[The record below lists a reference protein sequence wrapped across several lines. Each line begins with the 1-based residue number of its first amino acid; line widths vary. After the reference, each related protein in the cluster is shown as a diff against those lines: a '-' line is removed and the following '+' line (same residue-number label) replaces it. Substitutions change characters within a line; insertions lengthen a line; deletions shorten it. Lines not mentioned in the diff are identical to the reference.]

1 VNDTT
6 DDDAFVALTSKIS
19 RDRGFGVA
27 NYKDTCM
34 RRRIA
39 VRMRARGAL
48 DYASYSRLLDSD
60 PAEYEWLISALT
72 VNVTKLFRNAE
83 TWDVVAST
91 VLPALRALPAPR
103 LNCWVA
109 GCASGEEA
117 YTLAALWLQ
126 AAAELPRGASGDP
139 GRFRITATDIDAASL
154 AAAEAGSYGVESF
167 TETPA
172 AVRDRWFTGAA
183 QPGRWSAGAELRSLI
198 RFERRDLLLE
208 AAPSQAMH
216 LITCRN
222 VIIYFDRESQDALM
236 RRFHD
241 ALVPGGYLVLGKVET
256 LLGASRTL
264 FDAVDTR
271 QRIFRRA

>member
-1 VNDTT
+1 VSDTGG
-6 DDDAFVALTSKIS
+6 DDAFVALTSKIS

-39 VRMRARGAL
+39 VRMRARGAA

-60 PAEYEWLISALT
+60 PAEYEWLIAALT

-83 TWDVVAST
+83 AWDAVAT
-91 VLPALRALPAPR
+91 AVLPALRALAAPR

-117 YTLAALWLQ
+117 YTLAALWMESAGGGAGTPG
-126 AAAELPRGASGDP
+126 AASRVHVTAS
-139 GRFRITATDIDAASL
+139 DIDRDSL
-154 AAAEAGSYGVESF
+154 SAAEAGTYGAESF
-167 TETPA
+167 TETPPA
-172 AVRDRWFTGAA
+172 LRERWFVPAGA
-183 QPGRWSAGAELRSLI
+183 GKWRAGAEIRSLI

-208 AAPSQAMH
+208 APPPHAMH

-241 ALVPGGYLVLGKVET
+241 ALAPGGYLVLGKVET
-256 LLGASRTL
+256 LLGPSRKL
-264 FDAVDTR
+264 FDAVDSR
-271 QRIFRRA
+271 QRIFRRP